1 MADLTTAI
9 QIILSGG
16 DTVSAGLRAVGGAMG
31 DLSERGKS
39 LTQPFADAT
48 SGILKFETGVI
59 SVGAAVTGFAIGA
72 ADKFD
77 ASFREIAT
85 LTDQSVEG
93 LGGYSEAILDYASDS
108 TRSLEDIEG
117 ALYNAVSAGVDYN
130 DSLKLLNTT
139 EKLSVAGKAEL
150 NQTTLAVVS
159 TLNAYGESI
168 DQAGKYSDV
177 LFQTVKKGQTTLPE
191 LASGLSGV
199 TSTAVLAG
207 VPIEQLGAA
216 IATLTAAGAP
226 TSEAL
231 TRINAL
237 LSAIIMPSGEA
248 ADLAKELGLQWDIQ
262 ALKSKGLSGVLEDM
276 AAKTKGAG
284 DKMAI
289 LTGGTEALN
298 AANVLAISSAGK
310 FKDNLTAMEH
320 AAGAV
325 DTAFGK
331 MKDATDTLGQAV
343 TVALIRLGAP
353 LLDEFNAIEDA
364 LAELAKSVGTAVK
377 SEAFAPLIAVIETN
391 LGKIA
396 ALIGD
401 TAKNLPAA
409 LNGVDFNPFAQALQ
423 ALFDAIAKLFNFD
436 ALSTEKGLTTA
447 IQTVVNLLTQTTTYS
462 TGALQSIGPFVNKLG
477 EFAVAISTI
486 DLDKIEAI
494 GQIGGY
500 ALAANAALGLL
511 GTSALAISGAA
522 NVTSALGAGLAAVKT
537 EAAALSLVLVGGGT
551 GGLLAAL
558 GTAGIAGAVGVLS
571 YEVAKST
578 GLGEWLNDVLA
589 PDWLTGDGSTLGTA
603 IADVAEK
610 MGLLGGA
617 AEQAQPKLAALPPYF
632 DAEAKAAAATRSDIN
647 GWLDAQEVAAKKAAD
662 TGPEIAKLTEH
673 FRALGYA
680 YNAVTGELT
689 KLSVAQAKNNDTLP
703 DGVKV
708 SLAYQSA
715 GAQAGIYA
723 TAVEGIAT
731 QYEQVGVKTVKATGA
746 FKAVGDS
753 ASDQAKK
760 VDEAT
765 KKSQEYQLK
774 MEEIA
779 SNERI
784 KIIEAKVTLNV
795 AELEAQ
801 TKQVEAAFDSISTT
815 INSTGDLLGS
825 LFGNLAGADTF
836 TKLEIIEQIEAE
848 NKRRDAAL
856 ELQRKLTEAEIE
868 NVQAKTRALD
878 RGDSLL
884 KIDGTGL
891 APELEAFMWAVIKA
905 IEVRANASFAEYLL
919 GLPA

>member
-9 QIILSGG
+9 KIVLSGG

-93 LGGYSEAILDYASDS
+93 LGDFRQAILDYASGS
-108 TRSLEDIEG
+108 TQSLENITG
-117 ALYNAVSAGVDYN
+117 AIYNAISAGVSYT
-130 DSLKLLNTT
+130 DSLDFVSAA
-139 EKLSVAGKAEL
+139 EKLSVAGKADL
-150 NQTTLAVVS
+150 NQTVLALVS
-159 TLNAYGESI
+159 TLNAYGAST
-168 DQAGKYSDV
+168 DQAGKYADIF
-177 LFQTVKKGQTTLPE
+177 FQTVKQGQTTLPE
-191 LASGLSGV
+191 LASSLSGV
-199 TSTAVLAG
+199 TSTAVLGG
-207 VPIEQLGAA
+207 VSFEQVAA
-216 IATLTAAGAP
+216 ALATLTAAGAP
-226 TSEAL
+226 TSEAI
-231 TRINAL
+231 TRVNAL
-237 LSAIIMPSGEA
+237 LSAIIKPSGEA
-248 ADLAKELGLQWDIQ
+248 ADLAKELSLQWDIQ

-284 DKMAI
+284 DKIAI

-310 FKDNLTAMEH
+310 FKDNLAAMEH

-325 DTAFGK
+325 ETAFGK
-331 MKDATDTLGQAV
+331 MKEATSTLNQAF
-343 TVALIRLGAP
+343 TVALISLGAP
-353 LLDEFNAIEDA
+353 LLDVFGVVEDA
-364 LAELAKSVGTAVK
+364 LAELAEAIGTSVK
-377 SEAFAPLIAVIETN
+377 SETFAPLITVIGDN
-391 LGKIA
+391 LGRIA
-396 ALIGD
+396 DLIHNV
-401 TAKNLPAA
+401 ASNLPAA
-409 LNGVDFNPFAQALQ
+409 FNGVDFKPFAQSLQ
-423 ALFDAIAKLFNFD
+423 GLFDSIAKLFNFD
-436 ALSTEKGLTTA
+436 ALSTEKGLTAA
-447 IQTVVNLLTQTTTYS
+447 IQTVVNLLAQTTTYS
-462 TGALQSIGPFVNKLG
+462 AGALQSIGPFVNKLG
-477 EFAVAISTI
+477 EVAVAISTI

-522 NVTSALGAGLAAVKT
+522 NVTSALGTAFAAVKT

-589 PDWLTGDGSTLGTA
+589 PDWLTGNGSTLGTA

-610 MGLLGGA
+610 MGLLSGA

-632 DAEAKAAAATRSDIN
+632 DAEAKAAAATRAEIN

-662 TGPEIAKLTEH
+662 TGSEIAKLTEH

-689 KLSVAQAKNNDTLP
+689 KLNVAQTKNTDTLP

-715 GAQAGIYA
+715 GAQVGIYA
-723 TAVEGIAT
+723 TALEGIAT

-746 FKAVGDS
+746 FKSVGDS

-801 TKQVEAAFDSISTT
+801 TKQVEAAFGSISTT

-825 LFGNLAGADTF
+825 LSGNLAGADAF

-856 ELQRKLTEAEIE
+856 ELQKKLTEAEIE

-884 KIDGTGL
+884 QIDGTGL
-891 APELEAFMWAVIKA
+891 APQLEAFMWEVLKA
-905 IEVRANASFAEYLL
+905 IRVRANADFADYLL
-919 GLPA
+919 GISS